1 MIKEQFMT
9 HHRINPIVLPV
20 IMFGVATTFYLYEF
34 LLRVSPNVLV
44 EELSLAFKMDAKDF
58 GLFSSFWYWAY
69 APLQLPVG
77 ALTDKYGPRRL
88 LTFAILLCALS
99 TVSLAYTQSFFVG
112 CIMRALIGAG
122 SAFAFISCLKVV
134 NIWFAPRWFP
144 FMTGLTLTIGTLG
157 AAVGGAPLSLG
168 LDYLTWRELMIYLGL
183 FGLVLT
189 VFAWV
194 FIRDHNPD
202 HPEFELQTKNSP
214 PFWRCLKQVVKQPQ
228 SWIVGIYA
236 FFVTAP
242 TDAFGGSWGVK
253 FLVDVHGISRDAASL
268 PAVTMTFIGM
278 AVGSPLLGWISGLFN
293 NRKWSMAISA
303 LIAATA
309 LTLIVYL
316 PHLTVLSAC
325 ILFFTFGATGTYVLA
340 FVMIERFSSSM
351 YVATAVGFVNMVSM
365 FGSAILTYSIGWI
378 LDKVRSGEIL
388 PNGEPIYAVADYHT
402 SLVLLPIFYL
412 ISALLIVPLIRD
424 KQD

>member
-1 MIKEQFMT
+1 MT
-9 HHRINPIVLPV
+9 HHRTNVVALPV
-20 IMFGVATTFYLYEF
+20 IMFSVATLFYLYEF

-44 EELSLAFKMDAKDF
+44 EELSLAFNMDAKDF

-88 LTFAILLCALS
+88 LTFAIMLCGLS
-99 TVSLAYTQSFFVG
+99 TLALAYTQSFFVG

-157 AAVGGAPLSLG
+157 AAVGGTPLSIG
-168 LDYLTWRELMIYLGL
+168 LDYLSWRELMVYLGL
-183 FGLVLT
+183 FGLILT
-189 VFAWV
+189 IFAYA
-194 FIRDHNPD
+194 FIRDHNPE

-214 PFWRCLKQVVKQPQ
+214 AFWRCLKEVVKQPQ
-228 SWIVGIYA
+228 SWVVGIYA

-253 FLVDVHGISRDAASL
+253 FLVDVHGISRDAASM

-278 AVGSPLLGWISGLFN
+278 AVGSPLLGWISELFN
-293 NRKWSMAISA
+293 NRKATMMVASLVAA
-303 LIAATA
+303 LA

-316 PHLTVLSAC
+316 PQLTVLWAC
-325 ILFFTFGATGTYVLA
+325 VLFFTFGAAGTYVLA
-340 FVMIERFSSSM
+340 FVMTRRFSSSL

-365 FGSAILTYSIGWI
+365 FGSAILTYSIGWL
-378 LDKVRSGEIL
+378 LDKTSSGEIL
-388 PNGEPIYAVADYHT
+388 PNGEPLYAVSDYHI
-402 SLVLLPIFYL
+402 SLALLPLFYV
-412 ISALLIVPLIRD
+412 ISALLVVPLIRD
-424 KQD
+424 KRD